1 MASKKGI
8 ALTVG
13 ILIAIAGASFI
24 FWAVP
29 QQTSMTFVVT
39 DFENHL
45 DGIKAKHNIISSG
58 LEEPF
63 SQMMNGEISPQE
75 YNNIAIISTSQINSI
90 IIEMVDSGAPDDW
103 QESYINYLE
112 SLRSFNTYI
121 RETIVVANMIEN
133 DSDMNSIDNTLNEIE
148 RLKLDSE
155 SFAYA
160 SDKSR
165 Q

>member
-8 ALTVG
+8 GLTIG
-13 ILIAIAGASFI
+13 ILVAVSAASFI
-24 FWAVP
+24 FWMIP
-29 QQTSMTFVVT
+29 QQSPMTIVVT
-39 DFENHL
+39 DFENYL
-45 DGIKAKHNIISSG
+45 DGIKAKHDVISSG

-63 SQMMNGEISPQE
+63 SQMLNGKISHQE
-75 YNNIAIISTSQINSI
+75 YISIAMISTSQVNAI
-90 IIEMVDSGAPDDW
+90 IIEMVDSDAPDDW

-121 RETIVVANMIEN
+121 RETIVIANLIGDN
-133 DSDMNSIDNTLNEIE
+133 SDMNSIDNALSDIT

-155 SFAYA
+155 SFADA

-165 Q
+165 P

>member
-8 ALTVG
+8 GLTIG
-13 ILIAIAGASFI
+13 ILSAIVAASFI
-24 FWAVP
+24 FWMIP
-29 QQTSMTFVVT
+29 QQSPMTIVVT

-45 DGIKAKHNIISSG
+45 DGIKAKHDIISSG

-63 SQMMNGEISPQE
+63 SQMLNSEISHEE
-75 YNNIAIISTSQINSI
+75 YIRIAMISTSQVNAI

-121 RETIVVANMIEN
+121 RETIVVGNMIGDN
-133 DSDMNSIDNTLNEIE
+133 SDMGSIENALNEIT
-148 RLKLDSE
+148 RLKLESE
-155 SFAYA
+155 SFADA

-165 Q
+165 P

>member
-1 MASKKGI
+1 MASKKGV

-75 YNNIAIISTSQINSI
+75 YNNIAMISTSQINSL

-112 SLRSFNTYI
+112 SLRSFNTFI
-121 RETIVVANMIEN
+121 RETMVIANMIGN

-165 Q
+165 P